1 MIVRRPIESYSTI
14 IPTLMSINFDV
25 DILSCLTV
33 RSRTDTS
40 DQLPL
45 ARIVIVYKL
54 MMFILYCNLL

>member
-1 MIVRRPIESYSTI
+1 
-14 IPTLMSINFDV
+14 MSINFDV